1 MDKSRMKMKSIA
13 IGVLAVLISST
24 VIAQKTPGTANLRDG
39 KVLFMESNPATQYRH
54 IGTINCGLMSPDKF
68 DLMMYH
74 MIKRVAKEMPE
85 VEYDAMIFRPGTA
98 FCKADIIQF
107 FKDPKAKRKKPKKG
121 EEISVNPAY
130 QMSETVG
137 RNGLNLFIENNPTDE
152 YTLLGKVE
160 LPTNFRSSEY
170 EELIK
175 EMVRVSTK
183 AYPDLNGIVF
193 VSGTELRKANVI
205 KLK

>member
-1 MDKSRMKMKSIA
+1 
-13 IGVLAVLISST
+13 
-24 VIAQKTPGTANLRDG
+24 
-39 KVLFMESNPATQYRH
+39 
-54 IGTINCGLMSPDKF
+54 MSPDKF
-68 DLMMYH
+68 DLMMDH
-74 MIKRVAKEMPE
+74 MIKRVAKEMLD
-85 VEYDAMIFRPGTA
+85 VEYDALIFRPGTA
-98 FCKADIIQF
+98 FCKADVIQF
-107 FKDPKAKRKKPKKG
+107 YKDPKAKRKKPKKG
-121 EEISVNPAY
+121 EEISVDPTY

-137 RNGLNLFIENNPTDE
+137 RNGLNLFIENNPSTE

-175 EMVRVSTK
+175 EMVRVSRK

-205 KLK
+205 KLKE

>member
-1 MDKSRMKMKSIA
+1 
-13 IGVLAVLISST
+13 
-24 VIAQKTPGTANLRDG
+24 
-39 KVLFMESNPATQYRH
+39 
-54 IGTINCGLMSPDKF
+54 
-68 DLMMYH
+68 
-74 MIKRVAKEMPE
+74 
-85 VEYDAMIFRPGTA
+85 
-98 FCKADIIQF
+98 
-107 FKDPKAKRKKPKKG
+107 
-121 EEISVNPAY
+121 
-130 QMSETVG
+130 MSETVG